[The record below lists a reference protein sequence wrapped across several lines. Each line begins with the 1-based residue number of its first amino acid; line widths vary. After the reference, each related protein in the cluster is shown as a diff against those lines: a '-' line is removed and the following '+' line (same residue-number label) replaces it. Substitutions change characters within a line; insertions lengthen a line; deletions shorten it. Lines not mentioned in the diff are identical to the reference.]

1 MLINHENSSPVSLI
15 ERAKRHSAE
24 TLALR
29 TKKHRRTENNS
40 PYLSV
45 NKPSSTSPLR
55 RYLSQP
61 NTNTISSLLSTQSPS
76 LHHHRAT
83 ERSSAQMRMGQ
94 KASGGIQTLSNPV
107 EYSRGSTMTIL
118 RSSSSNS
125 KQQPKLPQPD
135 YQKPFRLDAIL
146 EQPAVSKE
154 VAEKHTWNPAD
165 RSLNIYVKPEDPFTL
180 HRHPVAQSTDCI
192 RGKQAYERG
201 LHVWEITWNKQ
212 QRGTHAVVGVGDGQ
226 CVLHCAGYM
235 SLVGNSKQSWG
246 WDIGRLKIYHDIK
259 VQSGSNA
266 QSYPVTRDQNENFT
280 VPDKFL
286 MVLDMDE
293 GTLSY
298 VVDGKYLG
306 VAFGGL
312 KGKKLYPMVSAVW
325 GHCEVGL
332 RYVGGLDREYI

>member
-1 MLINHENSSPVSLI
+1 
-15 ERAKRHSAE
+15 
-24 TLALR
+24 
-29 TKKHRRTENNS
+29 
-40 PYLSV
+40 
-45 NKPSSTSPLR
+45 
-55 RYLSQP
+55 
-61 NTNTISSLLSTQSPS
+61 
-76 LHHHRAT
+76 
-83 ERSSAQMRMGQ
+83 
-94 KASGGIQTLSNPV
+94 
-107 EYSRGSTMTIL
+107 MTIL

-332 RYVGGLDREYI
+332 RYVGGLDPEPLPLMDICRRIVRRQIGKENLNQVDGLPIPTTLKGYLLYKS

>member
-1 MLINHENSSPVSLI
+1 
-15 ERAKRHSAE
+15 
-24 TLALR
+24 
-29 TKKHRRTENNS
+29 
-40 PYLSV
+40 
-45 NKPSSTSPLR
+45 
-55 RYLSQP
+55 
-61 NTNTISSLLSTQSPS
+61 
-76 LHHHRAT
+76 
-83 ERSSAQMRMGQ
+83 MRMGQ
-94 KASGGIQTLSNPV
+94 KVSGGIQTLS
-107 EYSRGSTMTIL
+107 STPREFIGHNTSTRSAMTIL
-118 RSSSSNS
+118 RGSTADS
-125 KQQPKLPQPD
+125 KHSQKIAQPD

-146 EQPAVSKE
+146 EQPPVSKE
-154 VAEKHTWNPAD
+154 VAEKHTWNPTD

-212 QRGTHAVVGVGDGQ
+212 QRGTHAVVGVGDGN
-226 CVLHCAGYM
+226 CMLHCAGYM
-235 SLVGNSKQSWG
+235 SLVGNSKHSWG
-246 WDIGRLKIYHDIK
+246 WDIGRMKIYHDNKI
-259 VQSGSNA
+259 QTGNHT
-266 QSYPVTRDQNENFT
+266 QSYPTTRDQNDNFT

-306 VAFGGL
+306 VAFGGM

-332 RYVGGLDREYI
+332 KYLGGLERKFSNPFPYQVILTRFVCQLVFPLNVKQ